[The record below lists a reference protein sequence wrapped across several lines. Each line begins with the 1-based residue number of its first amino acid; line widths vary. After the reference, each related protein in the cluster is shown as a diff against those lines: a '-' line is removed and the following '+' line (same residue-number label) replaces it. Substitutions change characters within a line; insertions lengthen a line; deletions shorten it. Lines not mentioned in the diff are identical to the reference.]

1 MKKTKEGLLVNGLL
15 VALFIFAG
23 NMLWVGKG
31 NLVELLLAGAIGAL
45 ALPVA
50 FVAAVAVFGEGE
62 KKGGAKIFFVVLAT
76 ITVMASVYVASLAA
90 SEFSHFV
97 EDVMLLSF
105 PRFAVAAIFL
115 ALCSYLA
122 SKGSAVRKF
131 SFAAAVIV
139 FAAILLL
146 LVLSLESFKIE
157 RIGELLSSAK
167 EVKAAGVVNLFS
179 SVFAP
184 AVIAVIYLSSN
195 GEGRVLSSVLG
206 TAIAILLLSVCFLN
220 VLLLL
225 GGSFGASEPYPY
237 STAVSTV
244 TAGKL
249 FARMEGFAYIMY
261 YASELVRGA
270 VCIAL
275 VSLLVERITG
285 KKWRALPYATGLLVL
300 LVTLLLSCS

>member
-1 MKKTKEGLLVNGLL
+1 MVKKTKGGLLVNGLII
-15 VALFIFAG
+15 ALFIFAG
-23 NMLWVGKG
+23 NMLLVGKG
-31 NLVELLLAGAIGAL
+31 NLVELLLASVLGSL

-157 RIGELLSSAK
+157 RIGELWEM
-167 EVKAAGVVNLFS
+167 EVKTAGVVNLFS

>member
-45 ALPVA
+45 ALSVA

-139 FAAILLL
+139 FAAVLLL

-157 RIGELLSSAK
+157 RIGELWEM
-167 EVKAAGVVNLFS
+167 EVKTAGVVNLFS

-195 GEGRVLSSVLG
+195 GEGRVLSSALG

-300 LVTLLLSCS
+300 LVTLLLSYS

>member
-31 NLVELLLAGAIGAL
+31 HLVELLLAGAFGSL
-45 ALPVA
+45 ALSVA

-76 ITVMASVYVASLAA
+76 ITIMASVYVASLAA

-97 EDVMLLSF
+97 EGVMLLSF

-122 SKGSAVRKF
+122 SKGSAIRKF
-131 SFAAAVIV
+131 SFVAAVIV
-139 FAAILLL
+139 FASVLLL

-157 RIGELLSSAK
+157 RIGELFEEEIKTKGIIS
-167 EVKAAGVVNLFS
+167 LFS

-184 AVIAVIYLSSN
+184 AVIAVIYISAN

-206 TAIAILLLSVCFLN
+206 TAVAILLLSVCFLN

-225 GGSFGASEPYPY
+225 GGSFGTSEPYPY

-261 YASELVRGA
+261 YVAELVRGA

-275 VSLLVERITG
+275 ASLLLERITG
-285 KKWRALPYATGLLVL
+285 KKWRALPYAVGAVVL
-300 LVTLLLSCS
+300 LVTLLLSYS